1 MDEIKATS
9 SDKPDDVQGNSDE
22 AHHNRDL
29 LQNVIGFFRK
39 LQFYLFPETST
50 EKSSEEIE
58 VPADDVI
65 ETVAGENLEIT
76 QGNPEN
82 VQESNDELKNAFDK
96 IQGYLSEI
104 EESIGILVR
113 DKVTLEDPVLILQAL
128 QMRVYDIHRSLPRG
142 PVKQKEDPF
151 KVVAEALQT
160 PALDSPAATRRDDF
174 TEPTSPEALS
184 DEAGFNN
191 LSPVAINKDDFTGP
205 ASPEGLS
212 HEAALNNLSPVA
224 INRDDFNAPPSA
236 ERFSDEPPSDGLS
249 PEATMKG
256 ALVSLYNEAAENR
269 DLRDSLWEKFHITLI
284 ENVNALDQRIGNT
297 PQPEFRQSNN
307 GNFYAVEDT
316 SSGTFLVVPKFDFTI
331 KSLNYESTVKFGFIC
346 PDFDDNCTYS
356 RFTVLEPA
364 LFVKYGDI
372 WRVDRP
378 GRLNLIG

>member
-113 DKVTLEDPVLILQAL
+113 DKVTLEDPILILQAL

-142 PVKQKEDPF
+142 PVKQEEDPF
-151 KVVAEALQT
+151 KVVAETLQT

-174 TEPTSPEALS
+174 TELTSPEALS

-191 LSPVAINKDDFTGP
+191 LW
-205 ASPEGLS
+205 
-212 HEAALNNLSPVA
+212 PVA
-224 INRDDFNAPPSA
+224 INRDDFNAPTSA
-236 ERFSDEPPSDGLS
+236 ERFSDDPQSDGLS

-372 WRVDRP
+372 WKVDRP
-378 GRLNLIG
+378 GRLDLIG